1 MKEIEFRQWLSKN
14 NVPKKIQ
21 SDLVSRLKRFERAIE
36 NCDIDEQYRSD
47 KFSYLFSLFQN
58 KGLNDNMKKLKDV
71 NLPIGKYQLS
81 VFKYALNK
89 YKQFIN
95 RLTLPYLLVG
105 IKGLP
110 STDITYTILKTSI
123 KIIQANACI
132 FQCYM
137 MTYANQ
143 PSLYFYKPPLKVS
156 GGR

>member
-58 KGLNDNMKKLKDV
+58 KGLNDNMNKLKDV

-89 YKQFIN
+89 YKQFIEDESN
-95 RLTLPYLLVG
+95 
-105 IKGLP
+105 
-110 STDITYTILKTSI
+110 LK
-123 KIIQANACI
+123 
-132 FQCYM
+132 
-137 MTYANQ
+137 
-143 PSLYFYKPPLKVS
+143 P
-156 GGR
+156 G